1 MATNKKP
8 FILRLQPIN
17 LEKIKVIADRN
28 KRSTTMQIEF
38 LIENCIREFEKN
50 NGAIKI
56 DENQL

>member
-38 LIENCIREFEKN
+38 LIENCINEFEKN

>member
-38 LIENCIREFEKN
+38 LIENCINEFEKN
-50 NGAIKI
+50 NGTIKI